1 MQYAVIIKNM
11 LKKERHKYII
21 DCMKRIL
28 GSMRR
33 CAERFNMI
41 EDGDRIAV
49 GVSGGKDSM
58 VLLHAMYLYKMYMK
72 IDYELIGITVDLGFG
87 NFDTDRLRD
96 YIEGLGIRYVVERT
110 EIADVV
116 FNIRKEKNPCALCA
130 KMRKGAF
137 YEAAKREGMN
147 KAAFAHHR
155 DDLFETLLLGLFYEG
170 KMNVFSPV
178 TYMSRRD
185 ITLIRPFIM
194 AKEIDIAAAARKLGL
209 PIVKNPCPVD
219 GVTKRTQMREVLDY
233 VEKINPQA
241 KKSLMAAISNV
252 ESYNLWDKGPWIDG
266 YGARQ
271 E

>member
-1 MQYAVIIKNM
+1 MCSEICIIISM
-11 LKKERHKYII
+11 KK
-21 DCMKRIL
+21 IL

-33 CAERFNMI
+33 AAERFHMI

-58 VLLHAMYLYKMYMK
+58 LLMYVMWLYKQYMK
-72 IDYELIGITVDLGFG
+72 IDYEIIGITVDLGFG
-87 NFDTDRLRD
+87 NFDTEPLRRF
-96 YIEGLGIRYVVERT
+96 IEGLGVRYLVEKT
-110 EIADVV
+110 QIGEVV
-116 FNIRKEKNPCALCA
+116 FDIRKEKNPCALCS

-185 ITLIRPFIM
+185 ITLIRPFIL
-194 AKEIDIAAAARKLGL
+194 AEECDISGAVKRLAL
-209 PIVKNPCPVD
+209 PVVKNPCPAD
-219 GVTKRTQMREVLDY
+219 GVTKRTEMRELLDSM
-233 VEKINPQA
+233 VKTNPRA
-241 KKSLMAAISNV
+241 KESLMAAISNV
-252 ESYNLWDKGPWIDG
+252 DHYNLWDKGPWL
-266 YGARQ
+266 RKK
-271 E
+271 